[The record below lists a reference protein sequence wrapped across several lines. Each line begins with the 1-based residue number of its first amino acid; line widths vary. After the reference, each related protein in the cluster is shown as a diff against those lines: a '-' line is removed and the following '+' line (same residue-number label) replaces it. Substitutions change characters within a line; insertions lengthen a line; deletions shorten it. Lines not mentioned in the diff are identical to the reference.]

1 MKIIK
6 KLIEQIDEEV
16 CGAAEYAKCATKY
29 KVEDKAL
36 ADMYFE
42 MANQELM
49 HVDKLHSQVVRYIQ
63 QQKASGKEVPV
74 AMQAVWDWEHSK
86 IVDNVSRIKVMLDMY
101 KK

>member
-6 KLIEQIDEEV
+6 IIVEQIEDEVNASED
-16 CGAAEYAKCATKY
+16 YAKLATQY
-29 KVEDKAL
+29 KTEDKAL

-42 MANQELM
+42 IANQELM

-63 QQKASGKEVPV
+63 QQKASGKETPV
-74 AMQAVWDWEHSK
+74 GMKELWDWQHAK
-86 IVDNVSRIKVMLDMY
+86 IIDNVARIKVMLDMY

>member
-6 KLIEQIDEEV
+6 IIVEQIDEEV
-16 CGAAEYAKCATKY
+16 CGAEEYAKCATKY
-29 KVEDKAL
+29 KVEDKSL

-42 MANQELM
+42 IANQELM

-63 QQKASGKEVPV
+63 QQKASGKETPV
-74 AMQAVWDWEHSK
+74 GMKELWDWQHAK
-86 IVDNVSRIKVMLDMY
+86 IIDNVARIKVMLDMY

>member
-6 KLIEQIDEEV
+6 IIVEQIDEEV
-16 CGAAEYAKCATKY
+16 CGAEEYAKCATKY

-49 HVDKLHSQVVRYIQ
+49 HVDKLHAQVVRYIQ
-63 QQKASGKEVPV
+63 QHKASGKETPV
-74 AMQAVWDWEHSK
+74 GMKELWEWQHAK
-86 IVDNVSRIKVMLDMY
+86 IIDNVARIKVMLDMY

>member
-6 KLIEQIDEEV
+6 IIVEQIDEEV
-16 CGAAEYAKCATKY
+16 CSAEEYAKCATKY

-49 HVDKLHSQVVRYIQ
+49 HVDKLHAQVVRYIQ
-63 QQKASGKEVPV
+63 QHKASGKEVPA
-74 AMQAVWDWEHSK
+74 AMEAVWNWEHEK
-86 IVDNVSRIKVMLDMY
+86 IMDNVARIKVMLDMY

>member
-16 CGAAEYAKCATKY
+16 CGAEEYAKCSTKY

-49 HVDKLHSQVVRYIQ
+49 HVDKLHAQVVRYIQ
-63 QQKASGKEVPV
+63 QHKASGKEVPES
-74 AMQAVWDWEHSK
+74 MEYVWQWLHDK
-86 IVDNVSRIKVMLDMY
+86 IMDNVARIKVMLDMY